1 MSIPLLYETQTEVRR
16 LCIAGCELAADD
28 FRLKKLLPQLKL
40 AGENAPIF
48 ARVADALSQVLQPGG
63 SSSEKLL
70 ELANLINA
78 ILYTQGQTSV
88 EGELDDI
95 EPAGLDASTS
105 ASYRRIRPVIES
117 LTGKGSG
124 RLEVIREAYIA
135 GYCHDIRL
143 VYPLIAALDDSY
155 PDIADLALEIL
166 EGFGP
171 AIVKTLKTSLLLDGG
186 KGHARRIRLISKING
201 SKEKEF
207 YLEVIEKGSSEA
219 KAAAIR
225 ALKDSPE
232 CEDLLQDL
240 SRDRKKENR
249 EASLFALAHI
259 GSDSAVK
266 RLYEVFKG
274 KERDLAVSPVKLCK
288 AKEITLLLVKEGE
301 QFLETVLKS
310 EKSFSLFAKK
320 VEPPS
325 AEVLESFAVVLECL
339 EGKQEPEVFQFLE
352 KCLLHTKHLQQFKIS
367 SPLQRVRDNLAKS
380 VAQSMILIGSAQAM
394 DLLVS
399 IRGKYDDFLVAY
411 SFAAAV
417 RSKSAEYVFE
427 HYSRYIKEGSKSAA
441 GREVLSIMEQCIDFE
456 EPYRVPN
463 IYLIR
468 RMALHYVGIDGSEIR
483 WDPRWLKM
491 FVDMNET
498 GLVCRLITKND
509 TWAIGY
515 LIKRFDL
522 LDGQDV
528 GNISDII
535 RGLLQAGYPSI
546 MEIVGKAVEKFK
558 KNTRYYSGY
567 LFNSFAEVLR
577 FLPKECAKGLEELA
591 LKQDN
596 TSAAKLYEI
605 AQYLKVKE

>member
-1 MSIPLLYETQTEVRR
+1 MSIPVLYETQTEVRR

-28 FRLKKLLPQLKL
+28 FKLKKLLPQLQK
-40 AGENAPIF
+40 AGENAPVF

-63 SSSEKLL
+63 NSSEKLL
-70 ELANLINA
+70 ELANLVNA

-88 EGELDDI
+88 EGELEDI
-95 EPAGLDASTS
+95 IPAGLNTST
-105 ASYRRIRPVIES
+105 AVSYRRIQPVIEA

-124 RLEVIREAYIA
+124 RLEIIREAYF
-135 GYCHDIRL
+135 GGFCQDIRL
-143 VYPLIAALDDSY
+143 MYPLITALDDCY
-155 PDIADLALEIL
+155 PEIADLAFEIL

-171 AIVKTLKTSLLLDGG
+171 AIVKVLKNSLLLDGG
-186 KGHARRIRLISKING
+186 KGHARRIGLISRISG
-201 SKEKEF
+201 SKEKDF
-207 YLEVIEKGSSEA
+207 YLEVIEKGSNEA

-225 ALKDSPE
+225 ALKDLPE

-240 SRDRKKENR
+240 TRDRKKDNR
-249 EASLFALAHI
+249 EASLSALAHI
-259 GSDSAVK
+259 GSVSAVK
-266 RLYEVFKG
+266 RLFEVFSG
-274 KERDLAVSPVKLCK
+274 KERELAFYPVKQCR
-288 AKEITLLLVKEGE
+288 AKEMALLLVNEGE
-301 QFLETVLKS
+301 RLLETILQS
-310 EKSFSLFAKK
+310 EKGFSLFAKK
-320 VEPPS
+320 IEPPP
-325 AEVLESFAVVLECL
+325 AEVLESFAVILECL

-352 KCLLHTKHLQQFKIS
+352 KCLTHVKHLQQFKIS
-367 SPLQRVRDNLAKS
+367 SPSQGVRDNLAKIIAENIMS
-380 VAQSMILIGSAQAM
+380 INSAQAM
-394 DLLVS
+394 ELLVS
-399 IRGKYDDFLVAY
+399 IRGKYDDTLVAY

-417 RSKSAEYVFE
+417 RSKSAEYVFD
-427 HYSRYIKEGSKSAA
+427 HYARYVREGRKSTS
-441 GREVLSIMEQCIDFE
+441 GREILNIMEQYIDFE

-463 IYLIR
+463 IYLFR
-468 RMALHYVGIDGSEIR
+468 RNALRYLGFDDSEIC

-498 GLVCRLITKND
+498 ALICRLITKNNA
-509 TWAIGY
+509 WAIGY

-535 RGLLQAGYPSI
+535 RGLLQAGYPNI
-546 MEIVGKAVEKFK
+546 MEIVGKAVEKFN

-567 LFNSFAEVLR
+567 LFNHFAEVLR

-605 AQYLKVKE
+605 AQYLKTKE